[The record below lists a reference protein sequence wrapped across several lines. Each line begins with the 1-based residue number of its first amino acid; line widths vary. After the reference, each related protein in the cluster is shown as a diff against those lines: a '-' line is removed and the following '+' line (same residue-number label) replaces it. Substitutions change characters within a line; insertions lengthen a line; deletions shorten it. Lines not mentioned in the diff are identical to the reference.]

1 MREKLQHSGHKRE
14 WWCALTLNELVHTVA
29 HARVEVGLGGLD
41 VHVEVGAEPHHT
53 QAALQVM
60 AKVDT

>member
-1 MREKLQHSGHKRE
+1 M
-14 WWCALTLNELVHTVA
+14 NELVHAVA

-53 QAALQVM
+53 KAALQVM